1 MPEPQPKFTLLSSRP
16 ARSGGQSAPGW
27 RHSTRLLQHQSPP
40 QTAGTVHK
48 QPWEQRAEKV
58 AFAKRVF
65 AEQYGRKHGT
75 ALDPERLTRDQLVL
89 ITLDYAENSRP
100 YRRHTREAIA
110 AGACPFLTGSQ
121 KTQLQGVLRVFERT
135 FFGYV
140 AGLLPEEHRKR
151 WAALESRDRD
161 LQGFCERVVP
171 DTAERAE
178 LFARIREAAEG
189 RRGGEEGDPSL
200 AYFSFDGSE

>member
-1 MPEPQPKFTLLSSRP
+1 M
-16 ARSGGQSAPGW
+16 
-27 RHSTRLLQHQSPP
+27 
-40 QTAGTVHK
+40 
-48 QPWEQRAEKV
+48 
-58 AFAKRVF
+58 F
-65 AEQYGRKHGT
+65 AEQYGQKHGT
-75 ALDPERLTRDQLVL
+75 ALDPERLTRDELVL

-100 YRRHTREAIA
+100 YRRRTKEAIA
-110 AGACPFLTGSQ
+110 AGACPFLIGSR

-140 AGLLPEEHRKR
+140 AGFLPEKYQKK

-171 DTAERAE
+171 DAAERAA
-178 LFARIREAAEG
+178 LFAQIRKAAEG
-189 RRGGEEGDPSL
+189 RRDSEEGDPSL

>member
-1 MPEPQPKFTLLSSRP
+1 M
-16 ARSGGQSAPGW
+16 
-27 RHSTRLLQHQSPP
+27 
-40 QTAGTVHK
+40 
-48 QPWEQRAEKV
+48 
-58 AFAKRVF
+58 F
-65 AEQYGRKHGT
+65 AEQYGQKHGT

-89 ITLDYAENSRP
+89 ITLDYAEDGRP
-100 YRRHTREAIA
+100 YRRSAREAIA
-110 AGACPFLTGSQ
+110 AGPCPSLIGSR

-151 WAALESRDRD
+151 WVTLESRDRD
-161 LQGFCERVVP
+161 LQGFCERVVQDP
-171 DTAERAE
+171 AERTE

-189 RRGGEEGDPSL
+189 RRDSEEGDHSL